1 MKSSLIPSIIG
12 QNDSYLAEFFLK
24 RDYAAHRIVCHSSPF
39 NTAGTDGHLSTIPWN
54 FGFFYRRSAGQWRQT
69 LLWLSIGHRHN
80 HVIRTFCKMAF
91 AELGMGLKWKDKG
104 LNEKDTNRKS
114 KKVAIAADSHF
125 FRPIKMALL
134 REGAPPCTYETET
147 ETSHELAPLAK
158 KKWLRQLSTWSK
170 WTGWCHSLW
179 NIGTS
184 HDG

>member
-54 FGFFYRRSAGQWRQT
+54 FGLFYCRSAGQWRQT

-134 REGAPPCTYETET
+134 REGAPPLYIRNWNGNFAWARAPRQKKNGYGSSRLDPNEPADAIPYE
-147 ETSHELAPLAK
+147 
-158 KKWLRQLSTWSK
+158 
-170 WTGWCHSLW
+170 
-179 NIGTS
+179 I
-184 HDG
+184 